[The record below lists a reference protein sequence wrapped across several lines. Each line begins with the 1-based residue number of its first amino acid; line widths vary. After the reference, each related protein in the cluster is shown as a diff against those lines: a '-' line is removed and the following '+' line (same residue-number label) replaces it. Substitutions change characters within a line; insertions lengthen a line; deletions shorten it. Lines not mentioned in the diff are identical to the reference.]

1 MAQTTDRTLAAQK
14 RAEARRARKLAR
26 MGNQWAQ
33 GSLLV
38 FTAVIMP
45 FTNFFVVSD
54 LVRQITVPEYIM
66 EVIGDTPLY
75 FGLYL
80 AVSDQCILTSL
91 RYDALEKVK
100 ALDPT
105 LKTGYIMA
113 MGVGNYYDLAAADI
127 FSVESTFVT
136 TDMVNALH
144 LRGKQV
150 HAWTIDEPANAE
162 RMIRLGVDN
171 LITGDPEMV
180 REVIQKSEQLGWFSY
195 LSDEK
200 WTELAEEMGVNMEEY
215 ASLLDAA

>member
-26 MGNQWAQ
+26 MENQWAQ

-75 FGLYL
+75 FGLY
-80 AVSDQCILTSL
+80 
-91 RYDALEKVK
+91 
-100 ALDPT
+100 
-105 LKTGYIMA
+105 
-113 MGVGNYYDLAAADI
+113 LAAADI

>member
-1 MAQTTDRTLAAQK
+1 MRIIQEND
-14 RAEARRARKLAR
+14 
-26 MGNQWAQ
+26 
-33 GSLLV
+33 
-38 FTAVIMP
+38 
-45 FTNFFVVSD
+45 
-54 LVRQITVPEYIM
+54 
-66 EVIGDTPLY
+66 
-75 FGLYL
+75 FG
-80 AVSDQCILTSL
+80 DQCILTSL